1 VKCPK
6 CGYVG
11 FEESARCRHCG
22 YDFTFAAAL
31 EPPTGAPAAPA
42 VVSPSPIAAAGAAA
56 VPAEPD
62 AAVVDEFF
70 AAPGDSE
77 SPTLDRL
84 GFVDLQPLD
93 PPTAGPLADLPLAE
107 PAAAP
112 PSGLFGSPPPARPPL
127 AVRRGTERPRSRPAT
142 AVVRRVPTSLLEVA
156 EPAGGESA
164 TAGTEIDARSGPATL
179 AARVGAGAIDLGLL
193 GAIAVVVVYLT
204 VRLAGLTMAEVG
216 RLPVAPLAAFLLGLA
231 VSYLAAF
238 TACGGQTLGKMAAG
252 VRVVADDGA
261 VPPGVAALRAVTALA
276 GAALGGLGFLPALFD
291 GDHRGL
297 HDRLAGTRVVR
308 C

>member
-31 EPPTGAPAAPA
+31 EPPAGPPATPAPVPPRSIAPA
-42 VVSPSPIAAAGAAA
+42 VV
-56 VPAEPD
+56 VEPD
-62 AAVVDEFF
+62 AGVVDEFF
-70 AAPGDSE
+70 AGPGNGQA
-77 SPTLDRL
+77 PTLDRL
-84 GFVDLQPLD
+84 GFVDLQALD
-93 PPTAGPLADLPLAE
+93 APAAGPLADLPLAE
-107 PAAAP
+107 PAAGP
-112 PSGLFGSPPPARPPL
+112 PSDLFESPPPARPPL
-127 AVRRGTERPRSRPAT
+127 VVRRGTDRPRSRPAT
-142 AVVRRVPTSLLEVA
+142 QVVRRSPSSLLDA
-156 EPAGGESA
+156 DLPAAGDAATGVDES
-164 TAGTEIDARSGPATL
+164 EARSGPATL
-179 AARVGAGAIDLGLL
+179 AARFGAGAIDLGLL
-193 GAIAVVVVYLT
+193 GAIAVVVVYFT
-204 VRLAGLTMAEVG
+204 VRLAGLTMADVG

-252 VRVVADDGA
+252 VKVVADGGA
-261 VPPGVAALRAVTALA
+261 VPPGAAALRAVMALA

-308 C
+308 L